1 LKSRQEKF
9 LKDNVFIISS
19 KDLLNSNEKFY
30 ENKLENAVN
39 NKVLELL
46 EQIMVKINNMESMMD
61 NMEERISK
69 VEKILE
75 EKQ

>member
-1 LKSRQEKF
+1 M
-9 LKDNVFIISS
+9 KDNVFIISS